1 MSVFCHDTISRFV
14 FILSRGQRSRQ
25 YILPEDLVGLVQDV
39 VDTHPGLAF
48 LKEAAE
54 FHSRYVH
61 TVIARIFYSVN
72 RSWSGKITMAELRRS
87 DLLQVLQLLEEEE
100 DINQIMAYFSYEH
113 FYVIYCKFWELDR
126 DHDLFI
132 DQNDL
137 ARHND
142 HGKAIDSYNSKLLS
156 LYFTFATSSS
166 ATFSALST
174 RIIERIFSGC
184 VTKSNKTNNQKMSY
198 TEFVWFL
205 LSEEDKSHPTAVEYW
220 FR

>member
-1 MSVFCHDTISRFV
+1 M
-14 FILSRGQRSRQ
+14 SRGQRSRP
-25 YILPEDLVGLVQDV
+25 YILPEDLVCLVQDV

-61 TVIARIFYSVN
+61 TVIARIFYAVN

-137 ARHND
+137 SRHND
-142 HGKAIDSYNSKLLS
+142 HGKLGAGPRLNEISFGIFLFHK
-156 LYFTFATSSS
+156 FTFFSLSSV
-166 ATFSALST
+166 AALST

-184 VTKSNKTNNQKMSY
+184 VTKVNKVNNQRMSY

-205 LSEEDKSHPTAVEYW
+205 LSEEDKSHATAVEYW
-220 FR
+220 FRY